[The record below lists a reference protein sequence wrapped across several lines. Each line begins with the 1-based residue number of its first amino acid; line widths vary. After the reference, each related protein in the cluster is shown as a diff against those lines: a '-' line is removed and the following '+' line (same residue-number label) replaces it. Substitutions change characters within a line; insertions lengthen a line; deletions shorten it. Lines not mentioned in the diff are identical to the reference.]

1 VIDAAE
7 RSKNFHPG
15 LRKRTAPEV
24 RIRSRAEIVL
34 ARGEQGTK
42 PPQAIDPQGSIG
54 RSGLTLRRALSFQ
67 YSAHV
72 S

>member
-1 VIDAAE
+1 VIDAAQ
-7 RSKNFHPG
+7 RSENLHPG

-24 RIRSRAEIVL
+24 GIRSRAEIVL
-34 ARGEQGTK
+34 TRGEQRTE
-42 PPQAIDPQGSIG
+42 PPQAIDPHGSIG